1 MSNHSVKGKGWGG
14 MVGPRCRAQLVP
26 HRRWGVMGPH
36 VHRSQMSLGPMRKM
50 DLQEA
55 GQVVRMQV
63 GTKAVATAHAPGKP
77 CQVSG

>member
-1 MSNHSVKGKGWGG
+1 
-14 MVGPRCRAQLVP
+14 
-26 HRRWGVMGPH
+26 MGPH